1 LSVPG
6 QPGSTDIAALNG
18 VRILDFSRVLA
29 GPFATMLLADLG
41 AEVVKIER
49 PGVGEDTRA
58 WGPPYDARG
67 ESTYFDSVNRNKRSV
82 VLDLGLEAD
91 LAVARG
97 LAAEADVL
105 VENFR
110 PGLLEARGLGYDDL
124 QAANAGLVYCS
135 ISGFGSGLGAELPG
149 YDLLAQ
155 ALGGLMSLTGTGD
168 GEPQKVGVALVDVI
182 TGLFASV
189 GILAALRHRD
199 QTGEGQRLEL
209 NLLSCLLAAM
219 VNQSSGFT
227 AAGFTPSRMGNSHP
241 SIAPYQLLHARDGD
255 LVVAVGTDRQFG
267 ALCQLLDIPELAV
280 DERFATNSV
289 RVANRVALV
298 EALERELIRES
309 AAHWVDVLTDAR
321 VPAGQVNDVAEAFG
335 LAERL
340 GLRPVTELLD
350 DRGVAIRLPR
360 NPIELSRTPPTYRT
374 APPSLPSAVPSSG
387 TAGWEI

>member
-1 LSVPG
+1 LSDPG
-6 QPGSTDIAALNG
+6 QPGSPGVAALNR

-49 PGVGEDTRA
+49 PGVGDDTRS

-82 VLDLGLEAD
+82 VLDLGLEGD

-97 LAAEADVL
+97 LALEADVL

-110 PGLLEARGLGYDDL
+110 PGLLEARGLGYDEL
-124 QAANAGLVYCS
+124 QATNTGLVYCS

-155 ALGGLMSLTGTGD
+155 ALGGLMSVTGTSD

-182 TGLFASV
+182 TGLFATV
-189 GILAALRHRD
+189 GILAALRHRE
-199 QTGEGQRLEL
+199 QTGEGQRVEL

-227 AAGFTPSRMGNSHP
+227 AGGSTPSRMGNSHP
-241 SIAPYQLLHARDGD
+241 SIAPYELLHARDGD
-255 LVVAVGTDRQFG
+255 LVVAVGTDRQFVV
-267 ALCQLLDIPELAV
+267 LCQLLGLPALAT
-280 DERFATNSV
+280 DARFATNSA
-289 RVANRVALV
+289 RVANRVTLV
-298 EALERELIRES
+298 EALERELVRES
-309 AAHWVDVLTDAR
+309 AAHWVEVLTNAR
-321 VPAGQVNDVAEAFG
+321 VPAGQVNDVGQAFA

-340 GLRPVTELLD
+340 GLAPTVELRD

-374 APPSLPSAVPSSG
+374 APPSLPSQPRSDA
-387 TAGWEI
+387 TDH